1 MSKIY
6 FSIIYFLFFIPLKA
20 QITVTLDDMKKLFE
34 VGKSLNDYV
43 YNEDSIQ
50 FDIGYPSNTV
60 SQNWVMPSLI
70 FNDSIK
76 YQLDNPSTGFAN
88 SFYLDA
94 KVVAKT
100 NFFTE
105 DSNSIFAEIYLDFQ
119 PEGVKLIGRFY
130 LFENLENNE
139 SSYEGKIENQLLFY
153 KLPLALG
160 FTHTEYNIVSDD
172 PGNGYRFTKY
182 STSKCDAFGTIK
194 IGQNS
199 YPCLRVYSIMI
210 DSVITPTE
218 TYIDKRSRI
227 EFFTK
232 NGMFLLAEP
241 TRSWINDSGKVY
253 TYYIEKLS
261 NETSTNVNFSNIN
274 NAKSFLLHQN
284 FPNPFNPQTK
294 ISYELNEDSKV
305 SLKVFNILGKEV
317 ANLVDEKQKR
327 GKHSINFEAENL
339 PSGSYFYRLLN
350 NKNVK
355 TGKMMLVK

>member
-1 MSKIY
+1 
-6 FSIIYFLFFIPLKA
+6 
-20 QITVTLDDMKKLFE
+20 
-34 VGKSLNDYV
+34 
-43 YNEDSIQ
+43 
-50 FDIGYPSNTV
+50 
-60 SQNWVMPSLI
+60 
-70 FNDSIK
+70 
-76 YQLDNPSTGFAN
+76 
-88 SFYLDA
+88 
-94 KVVAKT
+94 
-100 NFFTE
+100 
-105 DSNSIFAEIYLDFQ
+105 
-119 PEGVKLIGRFY
+119 
-130 LFENLENNE
+130 
-139 SSYEGKIENQLLFY
+139 
-153 KLPLALG
+153 
-160 FTHTEYNIVSDD
+160 
-172 PGNGYRFTKY
+172 
-182 STSKCDAFGTIK
+182 
-194 IGQNS
+194 
-199 YPCLRVYSIMI
+199 
-210 DSVITPTE
+210 
-218 TYIDKRSRI
+218 
-227 EFFTK
+227 
-232 NGMFLLAEP
+232 MFLLAEP